1 MSLPDR
7 DFSEWITDFAGEN
20 SVVDGVAA
28 LFATD
33 FFIPVTI
40 SLYMSLLWF
49 GTKDAAQRVKNQ
61 YAVMCASATLGI
73 ACGWVSLINNF
84 ERFWDRPFVEGEN
97 ARYAAET
104 LFYLPH
110 DPSFPSNLAAVA
122 FGAAAGILIYNPKAS
137 VPVFVL
143 AVIWSISRVFAGIHY
158 PIDILG
164 GAAIGIAT
172 GVFTYGV
179 FRLFHPI
186 PTYLHGLARR
196 FYLA

>member
-7 DFSEWITDFAGEN
+7 DFSEWITGFAGEN
-20 SVVDGVAA
+20 SFVDGIAA

-33 FFIPVTI
+33 FFVPVSI
-40 SLYMSLLWF
+40 SLYMSLLWY
-49 GTKDAAQRVKNQ
+49 GTKDPLQRIKNQ
-61 YAVMCASATLGI
+61 YGVMCASASMGI
-73 ACGWVSLINNF
+73 ACGWISLINNF

-97 ARYAAET
+97 ARHAAEE

-122 FGAAAGILIYNPKAS
+122 FAAATGIFIYNRKAS
-137 VPVFVL
+137 IPVIIL
-143 AVIWSISRVFAGIHY
+143 ALLWSISRVFAGIHY
-158 PIDILG
+158 PIDIVG

-179 FRLFHPI
+179 FRLLHPV
-186 PTYLHGLARR
+186 PTFFHGLARK